1 MDGIGKL
8 LVLAGIVLVAL
19 GLLFQ
24 LGGRLP
30 WLGRLPGDI
39 FVQRE
44 HFSFYFPIT
53 TSILVSVVLT
63 VLFWL
68 LRR

>member
-1 MDGIGKL
+1 MAGLGKL
-8 LVLAGIVLVAL
+8 LVVAGIVLVVL
-19 GLLFQ
+19 GVLFQ
-24 LGGRLP
+24 LGGRIP

-39 FVQRE
+39 TVQRE

-53 TSILVSVVLT
+53 TSILLSVVLT
-63 VLFWL
+63 LLLWL